1 MLPPVV
7 NEGDFFPFKFWFN
20 SSIQDGMYYRSE
32 LYYRLHTVDA
42 RLRARLYHYAC
53 KLSRQNAVV
62 VTTSDNVYSLWLN
75 LRSSSVTD
83 ISSDSRLLPLM
94 DFFSEQ
100 PCPPH
105 SQNGSTV

>member
-1 MLPPVV
+1 VLPPVV

-20 SSIQDGMYYRSE
+20 SSIQDGMYYSSE

-42 RLRARLYHYAC
+42 RQRARLYHYAC

-62 VTTSDNVYSLWLN
+62 VTASDSVCSLWLN
-75 LRSSSVTD
+75 LRSSSATD
-83 ISSDSRLLPLM
+83 IPSDSRLLPLV

-100 PCPPH
+100 PYSPH
-105 SQNGSTV
+105 S